1 MEFLKQYKILL
12 KKSKSD
18 LKAGENLLED
28 FENGDKDLDICTIM
42 FHFQQSAEKL
52 LKALLVCNKIHFTK
66 THDIEELIN
75 VLNENNIQI
84 SNGIEKLTN
93 LTEFAVDGRYA
104 VLHDDINDAEK
115 YIDILKQLT
124 MYVEKVIK
132 DEED

>member
-18 LKAGENLLED
+18 LKAGKNLLED
-28 FENGDKDLDICTIM
+28 FENKDKDLDICTIM
-42 FHFQQSAEKL
+42 FHFQQSAEEL
-52 LKALLVCNKIHFTK
+52 LKALLAYNKIHFTK

-75 VLNENNIQI
+75 ILNKNNIKI

-104 VLHDDINDAEK
+104 VVHDDIDDAGK

-124 MYVEKVIK
+124 TCIEKMIK
-132 DEED
+132 KEEN